1 MCLNLFYEIETN
13 QGVGPVVDDAGD
25 QGLDVAELGV
35 DTENLKIILK
45 IIFENNLV
53 QIL

>member
-25 QGLDVAELGV
+25 QGLDVAELRV
-35 DTENLKIILK
+35 DTENLKY
-45 IIFENNLV
+45 NLLM
-53 QIL
+53 IS